1 SPATSAVRAAT
12 SAWSTPGL
20 PGVAGSAP
28 GISVCGAGPATFPAW
43 SSDCVAQLRARSS
56 ACVSRHLR
64 VLAQLRARCSPCRV
78 PCPRAARP
86 HYAFPLRLAPVA
98 APAMRTGGFG
108 VGVARAALGAGTPPP
123 TIVLRWIGDNR
134 PAGVTASGRAEVRVA
149 SEQVR
154 NLIIVGSGP
163 AGYTAALY
171 AARAQL
177 EPLVFE
183 GSQFGGALMT
193 TTDVENYPGFSDGI
207 MGPDL
212 MQQMRAQAE
221 RFGAELRAEDVEE
234 LELTG
239 DIKYATVNGE
249 RYAAKAIILA

>member
-1 SPATSAVRAAT
+1 P
-12 SAWSTPGL
+12 
-20 PGVAGSAP
+20 
-28 GISVCGAGPATFPAW
+28 
-43 SSDCVAQLRARSS
+43 
-56 ACVSRHLR
+56 
-64 VLAQLRARCSPCRV
+64 
-78 PCPRAARP
+78 
-86 HYAFPLRLAPVA
+86 
-98 APAMRTGGFG
+98 RTGGFG

-123 TIVLRWIGDNR
+123 TIVLRWIGNDR

-183 GSQFGGALMT
+183 GSQFGG
-193 TTDVENYPGFSDGI
+193 DVLCTSYVESYLRFSGDILGR
-207 MGPDL
+207 DL
-212 MQQMRAQAE
+212 MQRMRARAE
-221 RFGAELRAEDVEE
+221 WFGGELRAEDVEE
-234 LELTG
+234 LDLAG

-249 RYAAKAIILA
+249 RYAAKAIIL